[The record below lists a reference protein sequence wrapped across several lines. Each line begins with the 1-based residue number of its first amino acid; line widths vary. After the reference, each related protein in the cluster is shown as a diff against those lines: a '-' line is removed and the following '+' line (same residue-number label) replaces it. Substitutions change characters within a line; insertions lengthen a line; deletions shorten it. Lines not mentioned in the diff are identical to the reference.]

1 MPTVGFIPSIVRFNL
16 VSLTSGETS
25 VSGYVDAN
33 EVFAWHEW
41 KIEDGQPNIH
51 RKLRGQ
57 TVVVLQMKA
66 GAAQWTAESFDE
78 VSAKILEARGQTADA
93 KHHKELADGEK
104 LEKSRFA
111 V

>member
-1 MPTVGFIPSIVRFNL
+1 
-16 VSLTSGETS
+16 
-25 VSGYVDAN
+25 
-33 EVFAWHEW
+33 
-41 KIEDGQPNIH
+41 
-51 RKLRGQ
+51 
-57 TVVVLQMKA
+57 MKA